1 MTLEI
6 AFLLVVL
13 AAMVVLFLTEKL
25 PIDLTAFLGLT
36 LLIFT
41 GYVAVDQAFTGFAS
55 SAVITM
61 LSIFIVSAGLMQT
74 GVADLVGG
82 AIHRFV
88 GSRETPLMVA
98 VMLVAGVLSMF
109 MNNIAATRC

>member
-1 MTLEI
+1 MTYEI

-36 LLIFT
+36 LLVFM

-61 LSIFIVSAGLMQT
+61 LSIFIAPPTRSA
-74 GVADLVGG
+74 
-82 AIHRFV
+82 
-88 GSRETPLMVA
+88 TPVCISPALTMKIDSI
-98 VMLVAGVLSMF
+98 VMTAEDAKPVNAWST
-109 MNNIAATRC
+109 AT